1 MAFQVSAGV
10 EVKEIDLT
18 NVVPAVSTSIGG
30 FVGPFRWGPVEDIR
44 LIGSET
50 ELANEFGKPK
60 SSGPTGE
67 GFFTAASFLKYGN
80 ALKAVRSTDSAL
92 KNAVSG
98 GVGKAITGI
107 TVFSNSS
114 PSSAGGSGTTTDSPS
129 AGSLLGGITAS
140 SGVISEFTVT
150 SNDGSGAE
158 IEANYNV
165 SAIKVASA
173 GSGYTEGDEVSIDL
187 GEGQILPIKI
197 TTAADGIPS
206 VLGLVTDGSNSPGL
220 FTLKTPSKFS
230 SVAASSLAT
239 ANTSPSSGTG
249 LQVDLTYAVK
259 SFSILNGGSGYDLS
273 DSPGLRIFGDGTELF
288 PAPSTIS
295 GSDGDLNSPGSLHG
309 LIPVLS
315 GAAASTAALI
325 KNEDAFESIKGS
337 LSGDIFARYAG
348 ALGDNT
354 RIYIVNASNKD
365 SLFFNGTSNK
375 VSDQFDTVPT
385 GTELHIMVTST
396 QDAFTGNGTVE
407 TEVEKWAF
415 LDATDGAKTADGAN
429 NYYVD
434 RINQS
439 SEWIFIPSAI
449 SSVTTLSGTTGVFL
463 LGSGADQTS
472 VTAGDIS
479 TGLDLLADSETVDV
493 NLLFSVADSNG
504 DNTVGN
510 KVLSVATT
518 RKDVVGFVNPAIA
531 DTQLQ
536 SAANSLAN
544 VKTYKASLSAP
555 DSYGVIGSTS
565 AYVYDKY
572 NDRFLYIGTQ
582 GHLAGLCANTD
593 RVAESWFSPGGF
605 NRGQL
610 RNITKLAYN
619 PKKADRDEL
628 YKAGINPIVSFPGQ
642 GVVLFGDKTL
652 QSKPSAFDRIN
663 VRRLF
668 ITLEK
673 AISTAAK
680 FQLFELN
687 DEFTRA
693 TFRNLVEPFLRDV
706 QGRRGITDFLVVCD
720 ETNNTGQVIDS
731 NRFVADI
738 FIKPARS
745 INFITLNFIA
755 TRTGVEFSEIVGNV

>member
-1 MAFQVSAGV
+1 M
-10 EVKEIDLT
+10 
-18 NVVPAVSTSIGG
+18 
-30 FVGPFRWGPVEDIR
+30 
-44 LIGSET
+44 
-50 ELANEFGKPK
+50 
-60 SSGPTGE
+60 
-67 GFFTAASFLKYGN
+67 
-80 ALKAVRSTDSAL
+80 
-92 KNAVSG
+92 
-98 GVGKAITGI
+98 
-107 TVFSNSS
+107 
-114 PSSAGGSGTTTDSPS
+114 
-129 AGSLLGGITAS
+129 
-140 SGVISEFTVT
+140 T

-165 SAIKVASA
+165 SNIGIASA
-173 GSGYTEGDEVSIDL
+173 GSGYIAGDEVSIDL
-187 GEGQILPIKI
+187 GEGKVLPIKI
-197 TTAADGIPS
+197 SNVTAGGVPS
-206 VLGLVTDGSNSPGL
+206 VLSLATDNSNSPGV
-220 FTLKTPSKFS
+220 FTVKTPSKFS
-230 SVAASSLAT
+230 NVATSSLAT
-239 ANTSPSSGTG
+239 ANASPASGTG

-259 SFSILNGGSGYDLS
+259 NFTVLEGGSGYDTS
-273 DSPGLRIFGDGTELF
+273 DSPGLKIFADGTEIYPMGGFNDLTDLYSS
-288 PAPSTIS
+288 PS
-295 GSDGDLNSPGSLHG
+295 GVG
-309 LIPVLS
+309 VVVS

-375 VSDQFDTVPT
+375 VSDQFDAVPT
-385 GTELHIMVTST
+385 GTELHIMITST

-479 TGLDLLADSETVDV
+479 TGLDLLADSETEDV
-493 NLLFSVADSNG
+493 NLLFSVADADG
-504 DNTVGN
+504 DNTIGN
-510 KVLSVATT
+510 KVLSVTTT
-518 RKDVVGFVNPAIA
+518 RKDAVGFVNPAIA

-536 SAANSLAN
+536 SASNALAN
-544 VKTYKASLSAP
+544 VKAYKASLSAP
-555 DSYGVIGSTS
+555 DSYGVIGSSS

-610 RNITKLAYN
+610 RNVTKLAYN

-673 AISTAAK
+673 AIATAAK

-693 TFRNLVEPFLRDV
+693 MFRNMVELFLRDV
-706 QGRRGITDFLVVCD
+706 KGRRGITDFLVVCD
-720 ETNNTGQVIDS
+720 ETNNPGGVVDA

>member
-30 FVGPFRWGPVEDIR
+30 FVGPFRWGPVEEIR

-80 ALKAVRSTDSAL
+80 ALKTVRSTDSAL

-98 GVGKAITGI
+98 GVGKSLTSVR
-107 TVFSNSS
+107 VFNTLNASS
-114 PSSAGGSGTTTDSPS
+114 KTDSPPSGSILGDIS
-129 AGSLLGGITAS
+129 AA

-165 SAIKVASA
+165 SNISIASA
-173 GSGYTEGDEVSIDL
+173 GSGYTAGDEVSIDL
-187 GEGQILPIKI
+187 GEGKVLPISI
-197 TTAADGIPS
+197 VTTTTGGVPATLSLA
-206 VLGLVTDGSNSPGL
+206 TDGSNSPGV
-220 FTLKTPSKFS
+220 FQLKTPSKFS
-230 SVAASSLAT
+230 NVATSSLAT

-249 LQVDLTYAVK
+249 LQVDLRYAVK
-259 SFSILNGGSGYDLS
+259 NFTVLEGGSGYDTS
-273 DSPGLRIFGDGTELF
+273 DSPGLKIFADGTEIYPGANRVTDDLHSS
-288 PAPSTIS
+288 PSGVNVT
-295 GSDGDLNSPGSLHG
+295 
-309 LIPVLS
+309 VS
-315 GAAASTAALI
+315 GAAASTATLI

-337 LSGDIFARYAG
+337 LSGDIFARYPG

-365 SLFFNGTSNK
+365 SLFFNGTTNK
-375 VSDQFDTVPT
+375 VSDQFDQVPT
-385 GTELHIMVTST
+385 GTELHIMITST

-449 SSVTTLSGTTGVFL
+449 SSVTTLTDTTGVFL

-479 TGLDLLADSETVDV
+479 TGLDLLADSETEDV
-493 NLLFSVADSNG
+493 NLLFSVADSDG
-504 DNTVGN
+504 DNTIGN
-510 KVLSVATT
+510 KVLSVTTT
-518 RKDVVGFVNPAIA
+518 RKDAVGFVNPAIA

-536 SAANSLAN
+536 SASNALAN
-544 VKTYKASLSAP
+544 VKAYKASLSAP

-673 AISTAAK
+673 AIATAAK

-720 ETNNTGQVIDS
+720 ETNNTANVIDS

>member
-98 GVGKAITGI
+98 GVGKSIT
-107 TVFSNSS
+107 TVSVANKPAAATDSR
-114 PSSAGGSGTTTDSPS
+114 TDSPA
-129 AGSLLGGITAS
+129 AGSILGGITAS
-140 SGVISEFTVT
+140 SGVVSEFTVT

-259 SFSILNGGSGYDLS
+259 NFTVLEGGSGYDTA
-273 DSPGLRIFGDGTELF
+273 DSPGLKIFADGTEVY
-288 PAPSTIS
+288 
-295 GSDGDLNSPGSLHG
+295 PGSNSIQGLTHLHSSPSG
-309 LIPVLS
+309 VGVIVS

-544 VKTYKASLSAP
+544 VKAYKASLSAP

>member
-98 GVGKAITGI
+98 GVGKSIT
-107 TVFSNSS
+107 TVSVANKPAAATDSR
-114 PSSAGGSGTTTDSPS
+114 TDSPA
-129 AGSLLGGITAS
+129 AGSILGGITAS
-140 SGVISEFTVT
+140 SGVVSEFTVT

-259 SFSILNGGSGYDLS
+259 NFTVLEGGSGYDTA
-273 DSPGLRIFGDGTELF
+273 DSPGLKIFADGTEIYPMSGGGPLSNLH
-288 PAPSTIS
+288 ASPS
-295 GSDGDLNSPGSLHG
+295 GVG
-309 LIPVLS
+309 VVVS

-544 VKTYKASLSAP
+544 VKAYKASLSAP